1 MNPPSPPLEAAAA
14 PILCTV
20 DVVLLT
26 LNPQLQVAL
35 LPRDRAP
42 LAGALA
48 LPGGFIHADEDADPR
63 ARWVNAFIADDG

>member
-35 LPRDRAP
+35 LQRDRERW
-42 LAGALA
+42 LAR
-48 LPGGFIHADEDADPR
+48 PWPR
-63 ARWVNAFIADDG
+63 I

>member
-35 LPRDRAP
+35 LPRGTGLACDYAGRIPTAKGFGSLP
-42 LAGALA
+42 LYALRRS
-48 LPGGFIHADEDADPR
+48 GFEEEMA
-63 ARWVNAFIADDG
+63 